1 MFKQN
6 SNNYIKLKKIF
17 NQNQVGDYLFKNE
30 IEDFIEHIKKDEINN
45 AINLVQKY
53 FYLDPIFVMK
63 LYYYLNK
70 QSENKQ
76 IEPS

>member
-1 MFKQN
+1 MFRQN

-45 AINLVQKY
+45 AINLV
-53 FYLDPIFVMK
+53 
-63 LYYYLNK
+63 
-70 QSENKQ
+70 
-76 IEPS
+76 